1 MKQLSLKHVCL
12 LALMV
17 GFVAV
22 SPAQANK
29 LDDVKARGSLICG
42 VRDSTVPF
50 GYIDEK
56 SKQVVGF
63 DVDLC
68 DGIAA
73 FMGVKPEYKSVSSAT
88 RIPMLSQGSVDV
100 VIATMTHQIARDD
113 AIDFS
118 ITYFDAGQRLLVK
131 ADSGIKSAEDLK
143 GKRVGS
149 VKGSTSEKN
158 MTKAQPECTVISF
171 DEYPQAFLALKQG
184 KVVAVTTDEPI
195 LVGLKNSD
203 PDPTKWDV
211 VGPFIASE
219 PYSIGIVEN
228 ESKLRDNVNFA
239 LMDMWRTGKYQE
251 IYTKWFGPD
260 TKFHIPLKWNME
272 LWP

>member
-1 MKQLSLKHVCL
+1 MKRF
-12 LALMV
+12 LALALV
-17 GFVAV
+17 TLFAFPATDAVAG
-22 SPAQANK
+22 K
-29 LDDVKARGSLICG
+29 LDDIKARGTLVCG

-50 GYIDEK
+50 GFIDEQT
-56 SKQVVGF
+56 KQLTGF
-63 DVDLC
+63 DVQLC

-73 FMGVKPEYKSVSSAT
+73 FMGVKAEYKTVSSAT
-88 RIPMLSQGSVDV
+88 RIPMLTQGSVDV
-100 VIATMTHQIARDD
+100 ILATMTHSIARDD
-113 AIDFS
+113 TVDFS

-131 ADSGIKSAEDLK
+131 KDGGIASAADLK
-143 GKRVGS
+143 DKRVGS

-158 MTKAQPECTVISF
+158 MKTAQPDCTVVSF

-203 PDPTKWDV
+203 PDPSQWEV
-211 VGPFIASE
+211 VGDFIASE
-219 PYSIGIVEN
+219 PYAVGMVEN
-228 ESKLRDNVNFA
+228 DSKLRDAVNFA

-251 IYTKWFGPD
+251 IYARWFGPD
-260 TKFHIPLKWNME
+260 TNYHIPLQWNME